1 MHKAFENAIYNA
13 GSNKNKAEFKIQ
25 VDGRINTLKEDEI
38 QTNISDVIIP
48 NRPNQVNFYVLK
60 QH

>member
-38 QTNISDVIIP
+38 QTNRSDVIIL
-48 NRPNQVNFYVLK
+48 NRPNPVNF
-60 QH
+60 